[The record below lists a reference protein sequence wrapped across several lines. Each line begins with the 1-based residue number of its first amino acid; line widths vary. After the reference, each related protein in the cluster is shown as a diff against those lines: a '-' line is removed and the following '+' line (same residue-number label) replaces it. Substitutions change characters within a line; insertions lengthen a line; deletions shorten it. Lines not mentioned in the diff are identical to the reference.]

1 MAILSNKADQLR
13 VEMEESV
20 IELIAKRVQRNVRE
34 LEGSLNR
41 MVAYSQLMNVNI
53 TLESTLQILNEVA
66 PETDARS
73 IDPQRI
79 FEQVAIFYALSVGDL
94 MAKNR
99 TKKVALARQ
108 VAMYLLIHEL
118 KLSPTQ
124 VGRLVGGRDHSTVI
138 HGAGKINGEVAENG
152 QLRQEVL
159 AIKEA
164 IFA

>member
-1 MAILSNKADQLR
+1 
-13 VEMEESV
+13 
-20 IELIAKRVQRNVRE
+20 
-34 LEGSLNR
+34 
-41 MVAYSQLMNVNI
+41 MNVNI
-53 TLESTLQILNEVA
+53 TLESTLQILNEMT

-79 FEQVAIFYALSVGDL
+79 FEQVAVFYALSVGDL

-108 VAMYLLIHEL
+108 IAMYLLIYEL
-118 KLSPTQ
+118 ELSPTQ
-124 VGRLVGGRDHSTVI
+124 VGRMLGGRDHSTII

-152 QLRQEVL
+152 QIRQEVL
-159 AIKEA
+159 AIKEV